1 VQRRLREPTFS
12 QAPADSP
19 AGQGLRHPAQAD
31 LGARRLEV
39 PSLRVNHRTR
49 DPSRTAE
56 EPIRRGF
63 RGQSHGTVRW
73 LPPSGPQRVMKI
85 MPEVQLAAAHACCQ
99 SGTRGQTAS
108 VLPSMGSLPPLL
120 LMVPLRRGRRLAG
133 HADRF
138 QLGRDRACCQCL
150 RTPLCPLC
158 EPRYGGGY
166 PAGLLPP
173 DRMAEYKSAGVPP
186 PNLTI
191 AITFSVK
198 LCASIRSVG
207 ENCAYG
213 VRHLFL
219 ALRQVFA
226 AQRPAVRFEFRV
238 GSVALLVFD
247 RTSQA
252 AGLSRPC
259 SWIR

>member
-1 VQRRLREPTFS
+1 
-12 QAPADSP
+12 
-19 AGQGLRHPAQAD
+19 
-31 LGARRLEV
+31 
-39 PSLRVNHRTR
+39 
-49 DPSRTAE
+49 
-56 EPIRRGF
+56 
-63 RGQSHGTVRW
+63 
-73 LPPSGPQRVMKI
+73 MKI

-150 RTPLCPLC
+150 RTPLCEPLC
-158 EPRYGGGY
+158 EPRHGGGY

-198 LCASIRSVG
+198 LRASIRSVG

-213 VRHLFL
+213 
-219 ALRQVFA
+219 FA
-226 AQRPAVRFEFRV
+226 TFFSLSDKYSQRPAVRFEFRV

-259 SWIR
+259 NWIR